1 MSVCDHVTAGRAAV
15 MHRVAGY
22 LSTREAARIGE
33 IRMHLSDIDE
43 DRLGKTL
50 QTLKFWNLAEYD
62 FSARLWRMTADET
75 HWREEIARRTVVRE
89 MPDDARERSKAA
101 AEIRRRV
108 VHRLEKG
115 GEHTAD
121 ELTELVGLAV
131 EKDCLDY
138 LISKR
143 KVTAGMKNGVRV
155 YRKAVPPAVIDEI
168 TRGMALCGAH

>member
-62 FSARLWRMTADET
+62 FSARLWRMTAD
-75 HWREEIARRTVVRE
+75 
-89 MPDDARERSKAA
+89 SK
-101 AEIRRRV
+101 
-108 VHRLEKG
+108 
-115 GEHTAD
+115 
-121 ELTELVGLAV
+121 
-131 EKDCLDY
+131 
-138 LISKR
+138 
-143 KVTAGMKNGVRV
+143 
-155 YRKAVPPAVIDEI
+155 
-168 TRGMALCGAH
+168 